1 MCAIQSSLRYNFP
14 PMNLEIFHPA
24 VARWFAKT
32 FPAPTTPQEQAWPAI
47 KEQRNALI
55 AAPTGS
61 GKTLAAFLAAI
72 DDLVRLGTEG
82 KLDDTTHVVYVSP
95 LKALSNDIQRNLQV
109 PLAGIQDE
117 LKAMGL
123 PEVNIRTLVRTG
135 DTPAAERVAMTKR
148 PPHIVVTTPESL
160 YILLTSEG
168 GRRMLQTTRTL
179 ILDEIHAV
187 VGDKRGSH
195 LALSMERLEQ
205 LVSQHHTQ
213 PIENKAANPKSVIR
227 NPKLV
232 RIGLS
237 ATQRP
242 IEEVAR
248 FLVGTANIRPDC
260 TPDCA
265 IIDSGHTRHL
275 DLAIELPESPLQAV
289 MSGEVWDEVYDRL
302 AQLIRQHK
310 TTLIF
315 VNTRR
320 LAERVAR
327 HLGERIGD
335 ENIAAHHGSL
345 AREQR
350 LAAEQRLKAGELSA
364 LVATASLELGIDIGD
379 VNLVCQL
386 GSTRSIASFLQRVG
400 RSNHTV
406 AGFPKGRIFP
416 LSRDELVECAAIID
430 SVRRGELDR
439 LELPEQP
446 LDILAQQIVAAS
458 AAEEW
463 TEDALF
469 QMIRRAYPYRNL
481 DREKFDSVIR
491 MLAEGFSTKRGRR
504 SAYLHHD
511 AVNHRLRGRR
521 NARISAITSGG
532 AIPDTADYAVVLEP
546 SDLVIGS
553 VNEDFAIESLQ
564 GDIFQLGN
572 TSWRV
577 LRVEQGKVRVEDAH
591 GQPPSIPFWLGE
603 APARTHELSVSVS
616 RLRVE
621 VANRVEVN
629 TNGSGGSLDEDP
641 PAAAGSTDMAEAE
654 VAVHTTL
661 APGGRD
667 LTEAGADVSTTLG
680 PGSPVGQPGWG
691 GGSGWVSERGLNLE
705 PAISYLTDEV
715 GISRAAAEQIVE
727 YLAGAK
733 AVLGVMPSQ
742 DNLVLERFFDDSG
755 SMQLVVHAPFGS
767 RLNRAW
773 GLALRKRFCR
783 KFNFELQAAATED
796 AIVLSLGPTHS
807 FPLDEVFHYLN
818 SRTVRQLLC
827 QALLD
832 APMWNIRWRWNVTRA
847 LAVLRRRGGKKIPAQ
862 LQRMDADDLLTA
874 VFPDQVA
881 CAENL
886 GGGVRE
892 IPAHPLVD
900 QTVKDCLEEAMDVDS
915 LEKLLTSIER
925 NEKNLFA
932 RDVIEAS
939 PLAQEILN
947 ARPYAYLDDAPLEE
961 RRTRAVYQRRWLD
974 PETARDMGKLDQGA
988 IDRVRHEAWPRVE
1001 NSDELHDA
1009 LVELGFITEQEGTDW
1024 QEFFAELKNDRR
1036 AAVLQVNTRTAGVRG
1051 PQRGSPAGVLDPPAM
1066 SARREPPGDSGRSF
1080 NDANAGETPALPV
1093 QKLWVAAER
1102 LPQLEAMYPSAALQ
1116 PPIVAPETS
1125 AQVPWVFED
1134 ALVEV
1139 LRGRLE
1145 GLGPVTV
1152 EALVNS
1158 FGLSKNAIESGLLK
1172 LEAEGF
1178 VIRGQFTPG
1187 LTETEWSAR
1196 RLLARIHS
1204 YTLNRLRQEI
1214 EPASTAD
1221 FMSYLL
1227 AWQKVAPDHQMEGS
1241 ESVRAI
1247 IEQLEGFE
1255 APAASWEG
1263 ELLPSRLAEYDPA
1276 WLDDLCL
1283 SGEVVWARLTPP
1295 APPSPSARSA
1305 VSENGVERARG
1316 SAPVR
1321 NTPIALLRRKNFA
1334 IWNWVFPQPSLNEV
1348 EFSTTTRA
1356 VHEYLALRGASFFT
1370 DIVEGTKLLR
1380 TQVEES
1386 LAELVANGLVI
1397 SDSFAGLRALLTP
1410 SSRKTQAASK
1420 RKHRQAAYEMSSA
1433 GRWSLLNRGAATVL
1447 TGSASVAPARGSSPT
1462 VKEGSVPEPE
1472 STEKIARILL
1482 KRYGVVFKRLLER
1495 EGIALPWRVLLRI
1508 YHRLEARGEIRG
1520 GRFVAGISGEQFAL
1534 PDAVGMLRAIRRART
1549 GAVDFSFRSPA
1560 QKEEEPSLTVGLPSS
1575 ASEESLISVSA
1586 ADPLNLVGIITPG
1599 GRVTAHTSN
1608 RILYRNGEPI
1618 TVLEAGETRFLVE
1631 LSRTMEWKAKSA
1643 LMRKA
1648 TPPQLR
1654 SYLRRPA

>member
-1 MCAIQSSLRYNFP
+1 
-14 PMNLEIFHPA
+14 MNLEIFHPA
-24 VARWFAKT
+24 VAHWFAKS
-32 FPAPTTPQEQAWPAI
+32 FPAATPSQEQAWPKI
-47 KEQRNALI
+47 KEHRHTLI

-72 DDLVRLGTEG
+72 DDLVRLGVEG
-82 KLDDTTHVVYVSP
+82 NLDDTTHVVYVSP
-95 LKALSNDIQRNLQV
+95 LKALSNDIQHNLQI
-109 PLAGIQDE
+109 PLAGIQEE
-117 LKAMGL
+117 LLAMGL
-123 PEVNIRTLVRTG
+123 PEVNIRTFVRTG
-135 DTPAAERVAMTKR
+135 DTPAGERTAMTKR

-168 GRRMLQTTRTL
+168 GRRMLQTTRTI

-195 LALSMERLEQ
+195 LALSIERLEQ
-205 LVSQHHTQ
+205 LVRQQ
-213 PIENKAANPKSVIR
+213 EAENSKLETRKS
-227 NPKLV
+227 KLI

-248 FLVGTANIRPDC
+248 FLVGTEN
-260 TPDCA
+260 
-265 IIDSGHTRHL
+265 IDSDGTPNCTIVDTGHTRLL

-289 MSGEVWDEVYDRL
+289 MSGDVWDEVYDRL
-302 AQLIRQHK
+302 TQLIRQHK
-310 TTLIF
+310 TTLVF

-320 LAERVAR
+320 LAERVSR

-416 LSRDELVECAAIID
+416 LSRDELVECAAIVD

-511 AVNHRLRGRR
+511 AVNHRIRGRR

-572 TSWRV
+572 SSWRV

-603 APARTHELSVSVS
+603 APARTHELSLSVS
-616 RLRVE
+616 RLREE
-621 VANRVEVN
+621 VANRI
-629 TNGSGGSLDEDP
+629 
-641 PAAAGSTDMAEAE
+641 
-654 VAVHTTL
+654 
-661 APGGRD
+661 
-667 LTEAGADVSTTLG
+667 DVSEESSSLEQADSILT
-680 PGSPVGQPGWG
+680 PSI
-691 GGSGWVSERGLNLE
+691 NLE
-705 PAISYLTDEV
+705 PATKYLTDDV

-733 AVLGVMPSQ
+733 AVLGIMPSQ
-742 DNLVLERFFDDSG
+742 ANLVLERFFDDSG
-755 SMQLVVHAPFGS
+755 SMQLVVHSPFGS

-796 AIVLSLGPTHS
+796 AVVLSLGPTHS

-818 SRTVRQLLC
+818 SKTVRQLLC

-862 LQRMDADDLLTA
+862 LQRMDAEDLLTA
-874 VFPDQVA
+874 IFPDQVA
-881 CAENL
+881 CQENL
-886 GGGVRE
+886 GGGERE
-892 IPAHPLVD
+892 IPVHPLVD

-915 LEKLLTSIER
+915 LERLLTAIER

-961 RRTRAVYQRRWLD
+961 RRTRAVQQRRWLD
-974 PETARDMGKLDQGA
+974 PQTAKDMGKLDQGA
-988 IDRVRHEAWPRVE
+988 IDRVRDEAWPRVE
-1001 NSDELHDA
+1001 NADELHDA
-1009 LVELGFITEQEGTDW
+1009 LVELGFLTMEEGSDW
-1024 QEFFAELKNDRR
+1024 QEYFAELKSDRR
-1036 AAVLQVNTRTAGVRG
+1036 AAELQVSPETAGA
-1051 PQRGSPAGVLDPPAM
+1051 SPASAGKTHPALEAEL
-1066 SARREPPGDSGRSF
+1066 ST
-1080 NDANAGETPALPV
+1080 NAGEAPAAPV
-1093 QKLWVAAER
+1093 NKLSLWVAAER
-1102 LPQLEAMYPSAALQ
+1102 LPQFEAIYPSASLE
-1116 PPIVAPETS
+1116 PPIVAPES
-1125 AQVPWVFED
+1125 FAQFTWTFAD
-1134 ALVEV
+1134 AVVEV

-1152 EALVNS
+1152 QALADS
-1158 FGLSKNAIESGLLK
+1158 FGLGKSDIESGLLK

-1187 LTETEWSAR
+1187 GTETEWSAR

-1214 EPASTAD
+1214 EPVSTAD
-1221 FMSYLL
+1221 FMRYLL
-1227 AWQKVAPDHQMEGS
+1227 AWQKVAPDHQMEGP

-1247 IEQLEGFE
+1247 VEQLEGFE
-1255 APAASWEG
+1255 APAAAWEG

-1276 WLDDLCL
+1276 WLDALCL

-1295 APPSPSARSA
+1295 APPSASSRAGA
-1305 VSENGVERARG
+1305 AAENGVERARG

-1321 NTPIALLRRKNFA
+1321 NTPIALLQRRNFA
-1334 IWNWVFPQPSLNEV
+1334 IWNSVFPQPSLNEL

-1356 VHEYLALRGASFFT
+1356 VRDYLATRGASFFT

-1380 TQVEES
+1380 SQVEES

-1410 SSRKTQAASK
+1410 SSRKTQAAAK
-1420 RKHRQAAYEMSSA
+1420 RKHRQATYEMSSA
-1433 GRWSLLNRGAATVL
+1433 GRWSLLQRNAGNADIL
-1447 TGSASVAPARGSSPT
+1447 SAKARGSSPT
-1462 VKEGSVPEPE
+1462 GREGSAFDPEAAE
-1472 STEKIARILL
+1472 EIARMLL

-1534 PDAVGMLRAIRRART
+1534 PEAVGMLRAIRRTRT
-1549 GAVDFSFRSPA
+1549 GAMDFGFRSLAPGV
-1560 QKEEEPSLTVGLPSS
+1560 EEPPADAQAGTGQ
-1575 ASEESLISVSA
+1575 ESLISVSA
-1586 ADPLNLVGIITPG
+1586 ADPLNLIGIITPG
-1599 GRVTAHTSN
+1599 ARVTAHTSN
-1608 RILYRNGEPI
+1608 RVLYRNGEPVA
-1618 TVLEAGETRFLVE
+1618 VLESGETRFLVE

>member
-1 MCAIQSSLRYNFP
+1 MK
-14 PMNLEIFHPA
+14 LEIFHPA
-24 VARWFAKT
+24 VSRWFGKS
-32 FPAPTTPQEQAWPAI
+32 FSEPTPPQAQAWPAI
-47 KEQRNALI
+47 KEHRNTLI

-72 DDLVRLGTEG
+72 DDLVRLGVEG
-82 KLDDTTHVVYVSP
+82 KLEETTHVVYVSP

-117 LKAMGL
+117 LRAMGL
-123 PEVNIRTLVRTG
+123 PEVNIRTFVRTG
-135 DTPAAERVAMTKR
+135 DTPAGERTAMTKR

-168 GRRMLQTTRTL
+168 GRRMLETTRTI

-195 LALSMERLEQ
+195 LALSIERLEQ
-205 LVSQHHTQ
+205 LVRHHAA
-213 PIENKAANPKSVIR
+213 ENSKLETR
-227 NPKLV
+227 NSKLI

-248 FLVGTANIRPDC
+248 FLVGTENIDVAGTPDC
-260 TPDCA
+260 T
-265 IIDSGHTRHL
+265 IIDSGHTRRL

-289 MSGEVWDEVYDRL
+289 MSGEVWEEVYDRL

-310 TTLIF
+310 TTLVF

-320 LAERVAR
+320 LAERVSR

-406 AGFPKGRIFP
+406 AGFPRGRIFP

-463 TEDALF
+463 TEDDLF

-481 DREKFDSVIR
+481 SRERFDTVVR

-511 AVNHRLRGRR
+511 AVNRRIRGRR

-603 APARTHELSVSVS
+603 APARTHELSISVS
-616 RLRVE
+616 RLREE
-621 VANRVEVN
+621 VANRIEIDPDVQSSMSDVSGN
-629 TNGSGGSLDEDP
+629 GGNGSSGLS
-641 PAAAGSTDMAEAE
+641 PAAEE
-654 VAVHTTL
+654 
-661 APGGRD
+661 
-667 LTEAGADVSTTLG
+667 
-680 PGSPVGQPGWG
+680 PGSR
-691 GGSGWVSERGLNLE
+691 SSINLE
-705 PAISYLTDEV
+705 PAINYLVNEV

-733 AVLGVMPSQ
+733 AVLGIMPSQ

-755 SMQLVVHAPFGS
+755 SMQLVVHSPFGS

-796 AIVLSLGPTHS
+796 AVVLSLGPTHS
-807 FPLDEVFHYLN
+807 FPLEEVFHYLN
-818 SRTVRQLLC
+818 SKTVRQLLC

-832 APMWNIRWRWNVTRA
+832 APMWNIRWRWNVTRS

-862 LQRMDADDLLTA
+862 LQRMDAEDLLTA
-874 VFPDQVA
+874 IFPDQVA

-886 GGGVRE
+886 GGGERE

-915 LEKLLTSIER
+915 LERLLIAIER

-961 RRTRAVYQRRWLD
+961 RRTRAVQQRRWLD
-974 PETARDMGKLDQGA
+974 PQTAKDMGKLDQGA
-988 IDRVRHEAWPRVE
+988 IDRVRDEAWPRVE
-1001 NSDELHDA
+1001 NADELHDA
-1009 LVELGFITEQEGTDW
+1009 LVELGFVTASEGADW
-1024 QEFFAELKNDRR
+1024 QEFFAELQNDRR
-1036 AAVLQVNTRTAGVRG
+1036 AGVLQVVTGTADV
-1051 PQRGSPAGVLDPPAM
+1051 PPAM
-1066 SARREPPGDSGRSF
+1066 SAQREQPGSSGLRG
-1080 NDANAGETPALPV
+1080 DAALAGGTPAVPV
-1093 QKLWVAAER
+1093 KSLSLWVAAER
-1102 LPQLEAMYPSAALQ
+1102 IPQLKVIYPSASLE
-1116 PPIVAPETS
+1116 PEIVAPQSYT
-1125 AQVPWVFED
+1125 QVAWTLED

-1152 EALVNS
+1152 DALASS
-1158 FGLSKNAIESGLLK
+1158 FGLNRTEIEAGLLK

-1187 LTETEWSAR
+1187 GTETEWSAR

-1214 EPASTAD
+1214 EPVSTAD
-1221 FMSYLL
+1221 FMRYLL
-1227 AWQKVAPDHQMEGS
+1227 AWQKVAPDHQMEGP

-1255 APAASWEG
+1255 APAAAWEG

-1276 WLDDLCL
+1276 WLDALCL

-1295 APPSPSARSA
+1295 ASPSASA
-1305 VSENGVERARG
+1305 RAANMESGVERARG

-1334 IWNWVFPQPSLNEV
+1334 IWNSVFPQPSLSEV

-1356 VHEYLALRGASFFT
+1356 VHDYLSSRGASFFS
-1370 DIVEGTKLLR
+1370 DIVDGTRLLR
-1380 TQVEES
+1380 SQVEES
-1386 LAELVANGLVI
+1386 LGELVANGLVV

-1410 SSRKTQAASK
+1410 GSRKTQAASR
-1420 RKHRQAAYEMSSA
+1420 RKHRQPVYEMANA
-1433 GRWSLLNRGAATVL
+1433 GRWSLLQRDPGTAEV
-1447 TGSASVAPARGSSPT
+1447 SPT
-1462 VKEGSVPEPE
+1462 TRRGFAEASTINPEYAE
-1472 STEKIARILL
+1472 EVARILL

-1534 PDAVGMLRAIRRART
+1534 PEAVGMLRAIRRTRT
-1549 GAVDFSFRSPA
+1549 GAMDFGLRSPA
-1560 QKEEEPSLTVGLPSS
+1560 QVANDPNLEAQAAAGQ
-1575 ASEESLISVSA
+1575 ESLISVSA

-1618 TVLEAGETRFLVE
+1618 TVLESGETRFLVE

-1654 SYLRRPA
+1654 SYLQRPA

>member
-1 MCAIQSSLRYNFP
+1 
-14 PMNLEIFHPA
+14 MNLEIFHPA
-24 VARWFAKT
+24 VARWFGKS
-32 FPAPTTPQEQAWPAI
+32 FPAATPPQEQAWPAI
-47 KEQRNALI
+47 KAHQNTLI

-72 DDLVRLGTEG
+72 DDLVRLGVAG

-95 LKALSNDIQRNLQV
+95 LKALSNDIQRNLQI
-109 PLAGIQDE
+109 PLAGIQEE
-117 LKAMGL
+117 LRALGL
-123 PEVNIRTLVRTG
+123 PEINIRTFVRTG
-135 DTPAAERVAMTKR
+135 DTPAGERTAMTKR

-160 YILLTSEG
+160 YILLTSDG

-179 ILDEIHAV
+179 IIDEIHAV

-195 LALSMERLEQ
+195 LALSIERLEQ
-205 LVSQHHTQ
+205 LVAQHEAEKSKLETQ
-213 PIENKAANPKSVIR
+213 NPR
-227 NPKLV
+227 LV

-248 FLVGTANIRPDC
+248 FLVGTANINSDN
-260 TPDCA
+260 TPNCI
-265 IIDSGHTRHL
+265 IIDSGHTRRL
-275 DLAIELPESPLQAV
+275 DLAIELPDSPLQAV
-289 MSGEVWDEVYDRL
+289 MSGEVWEEIYDRL
-302 AQLIRQHK
+302 AQLIREHK
-310 TTLIF
+310 TTLVF

-320 LAERVAR
+320 LAERVSR
-327 HLGERIGD
+327 HLGERLGD

-350 LAAEQRLKAGELSA
+350 LVAEQRLKAGELSA

-416 LSRDELVECAAIID
+416 QSRDELVECAAIVD

-439 LELPEQP
+439 LELPELP
-446 LDILAQQIVAAS
+446 LDILAQQIVAAA

-463 TEDALF
+463 TEDALL
-469 QMIRRAYPYRNL
+469 QMVRRAYPYRNL
-481 DREKFDSVIR
+481 TREQFDSIIR
-491 MLAEGFSTKRGRR
+491 MLAEGFSTKRGKRA
-504 SAYLHHD
+504 AYLHHD
-511 AVNHRLRGRR
+511 AVNQRIRGRR

-546 SDLVIGS
+546 SELVIGS

-603 APARTHELSVSVS
+603 APARTAELSVSVS
-616 RLRVE
+616 RLRE
-621 VANRVEVN
+621 DVANRVEVS
-629 TNGSGGSLDEDP
+629 TPCGSGGVAAYP
-641 PAAAGSTDMAEAE
+641 PATAGGTDFASSVDSSRA
-654 VAVHTTL
+654 T
-661 APGGRD
+661 
-667 LTEAGADVSTTLG
+667 GADGDDPSFGRSV
-680 PGSPVGQPGWG
+680 
-691 GGSGWVSERGLNLE
+691 NLE
-705 PAISYLTDEV
+705 PAINYLLNEV
-715 GISRAAAEQIVE
+715 GISRPAAEQIVE

-733 AVLGVMPSQ
+733 LVLGVMPSQ

-755 SMQLVVHAPFGS
+755 SMQLVVHSPFGS

-796 AIVLSLGPTHS
+796 AVILSLGPTHS

-818 SRTVRQLLC
+818 SKTVRQLLC

-832 APMWNIRWRWNVTRA
+832 APMWNIRWRWNVTRS

-862 LQRMDADDLLTA
+862 LQRMDAEDLLTA
-874 VFPDQVA
+874 IFPDQVA
-881 CAENL
+881 CQENL
-886 GGGVRE
+886 GGGERE
-892 IPAHPLVD
+892 IPVHPLVD
-900 QTVKDCLEEAMDVDS
+900 QTVKDCLEEAMDIES
-915 LEKLLTSIER
+915 LERLLTAIER

-961 RRTRAVYQRRWLD
+961 RRTRAVQQRRWLD
-974 PETARDMGKLDQGA
+974 PQTASDMGKLDQGA
-988 IDRVRHEAWPRVE
+988 IDRVRDEAWPRVD
-1001 NSDELHDA
+1001 NADELHDA
-1009 LVELGFITEQEGTDW
+1009 LVELGFLTESEGSEW
-1024 QEFFAELKNDRR
+1024 PNFFNELNNDRR
-1036 AAVLQVNTRTAGVRG
+1036 AAVLHVSLPTSGEGRGGVDSTDPLPHPLSPGGEESSESQLAGG
-1051 PQRGSPAGVLDPPAM
+1051 
-1066 SARREPPGDSGRSF
+1066 
-1080 NDANAGETPALPV
+1080 TPAVPAV
-1093 QKLWVAAER
+1093 RLWVAAER
-1102 LPQLEAMYPSAALQ
+1102 LPQLNAIYTAAELK
-1116 PPIVAPETS
+1116 PPIVAPESVLQT
-1125 AQVPWVFED
+1125 PWTFEN

-1145 GLGPVTV
+1145 GLGPATV
-1152 EALVNS
+1152 PALAKAFELPTND
-1158 FGLSKNAIESGLLK
+1158 IELGLLK

-1187 LTETEWSAR
+1187 GSETEWCAR

-1214 EPASTAD
+1214 EPVSTAD
-1221 FMSYLL
+1221 FIRYLL
-1227 AWQKVAPDHQMEGS
+1227 AWQKVAPDHQMEGP

-1255 APAASWEG
+1255 APAAAWEG

-1276 WLDDLCL
+1276 WLDALCL
-1283 SGEVVWARLTPP
+1283 SGEVVWARLSPPTVSRTTPAGP
-1295 APPSPSARSA
+1295 GNDR
-1305 VSENGVERARG
+1305 VRG
-1316 SAPVR
+1316 GAPVR

-1334 IWNWVFPQPSLNEV
+1334 IWNSVFPQPAQSEV
-1348 EFSTTTRA
+1348 EFSTTTSA
-1356 VHEYLALRGASFFT
+1356 VQDYLTNRGASFFT

-1380 TQVEES
+1380 AQVEES

-1410 SSRKTQAASK
+1410 ASRRTQAAAR
-1420 RKHRQAAYEMSSA
+1420 RKHRQPVYEMASA
-1433 GRWSLLNRGAATVL
+1433 GRWSLLQRQVGQAFLPVSPANGGVRNGSPNVNGRAVEAEAAEEV
-1447 TGSASVAPARGSSPT
+1447 
-1462 VKEGSVPEPE
+1462 
-1472 STEKIARILL
+1472 ARILL

-1495 EGIALPWRVLLRI
+1495 EGIVLPWRVLLRI

-1534 PDAVGMLRAIRRART
+1534 PEAVGMLRAIRRTRT
-1549 GAVDFSFRSPA
+1549 GAMDFGFRSPVRETQDHA
-1560 QKEEEPSLTVGLPSS
+1560 TEPIAT
-1575 ASEESLISVSA
+1575 ETESLVSVSA

-1599 GRVTAHTSN
+1599 ARVSAHTSN
-1608 RILYRNGEPI
+1608 RILYRNGEPV
-1618 TVLEAGETRFLVE
+1618 TVLESGETRFLVE

-1654 SYLRRPA
+1654 TYLRRPA

>member
-1 MCAIQSSLRYNFP
+1 
-14 PMNLEIFHPA
+14 MNLEIFHPA
-24 VARWFAKT
+24 VARWFARS
-32 FPAPTTPQEQAWPAI
+32 FPAPTQPQWEAWPEI
-47 KEQRNALI
+47 KKQRHTLI

-72 DDLVRLGTEG
+72 DDLVRLGVEG
-82 KLDDTTHVVYVSP
+82 RLDDTTHVIYVSP
-95 LKALSNDIQRNLQV
+95 LKALSNDIQRNLQL
-109 PLAGIQDE
+109 PLEGIQAE
-117 LKAMGL
+117 LRAMGL
-123 PEVNIRTLVRTG
+123 PEINIRTLVRTG
-135 DTPAAERVAMTKR
+135 DTPAAERTAMTKR

-160 YILLTSEG
+160 YILLTSDG
-168 GRRMLQTTRTL
+168 GRRMLQTARTL
-179 ILDEIHAV
+179 IVDEIHAV

-195 LALSMERLEQ
+195 LALSIERLEQ
-205 LVSQHHTQ
+205 LVRQHAAGEDKLRNSAISQF
-213 PIENKAANPKSVIR
+213 R
-227 NPKLV
+227 NSPLV

-248 FLVGTANIRPDC
+248 FLVGNLNISAGN

-265 IIDSGHTRHL
+265 IIDSGHARRL
-275 DLAIELPESPLQAV
+275 DIAIELPDSPLQAV

-302 AQLIRQHK
+302 AQLIRQHH
-310 TTLIF
+310 TTLVF

-345 AREQR
+345 ARDQR
-350 LAAEQRLKAGELSA
+350 LLAEQRLKAGELSA

-416 LSRDELVECAAIID
+416 LSRDELVECAAIVD

-439 LELPEQP
+439 LEIPEKP
-446 LDILAQQIVAAS
+446 LDILAQQIVAAV
-458 AAEEW
+458 APEEW
-463 TEDALF
+463 TEDELF
-469 QMIRRAYPYRNL
+469 EMVRRAYPYRNL
-481 DREKFDSVIR
+481 DREHFDSIIR
-491 MLAEGFSTKRGRR
+491 MLAEGFTTKRGRR
-504 SAYLHHD
+504 STYLHHD
-511 AVNHRLRGRR
+511 AVNQRLRGRR
-521 NARISAITSGG
+521 GARLAAITSGG

-546 SDLVIGS
+546 SELVIGS

-616 RLRVE
+616 RLREE
-621 VANRVEVN
+621 VAARVGVASNDEAITTGESDSADASVN
-629 TNGSGGSLDEDP
+629 SDGTDLIIAAPDVEPVNSLNN
-641 PAAAGSTDMAEAE
+641 SK
-654 VAVHTTL
+654 
-661 APGGRD
+661 
-667 LTEAGADVSTTLG
+667 
-680 PGSPVGQPGWG
+680 
-691 GGSGWVSERGLNLE
+691 LNLDS
-705 PAISYLTDEV
+705 ALNWLIDEV
-715 GISRAAAEQIVE
+715 GISRSAAEQIVE
-727 YLAGAK
+727 YLAGVK
-733 AVLGVMPSQ
+733 IVLGVMPSQ

-755 SMQLVVHAPFGS
+755 SMQLVLHSPFGS

-818 SRTVRQLLC
+818 SKTVRQVLC

-832 APMWNIRWRWNVTRA
+832 APMWNIRWRWNVTRS

-862 LQRMDADDLLTA
+862 LQRMDAEDLLTA

-886 GGGVRE
+886 GGGERE
-892 IPAHPLVD
+892 IPSHPLVE
-900 QTVKDCLEEAMDVDS
+900 QTVKDCLEEAMDIDG
-915 LEKLLTSIER
+915 LERLLVSIER

-939 PLAQEILN
+939 PLSQEILN
-947 ARPYAYLDDAPLEE
+947 ARPYAFLDDAPLEE
-961 RRTRAVYQRRWLD
+961 RRTRAVFQRRWLD
-974 PETARDMGKLDQGA
+974 PETASDMGKLDLGA
-988 IDRVRHEAWPRVE
+988 IDRVREEVWPDPR
-1001 NSDELHDA
+1001 NADELHDA
-1009 LVELGFITEQEGTDW
+1009 LVELGFISEKEGADW
-1024 QEFFAELKNDRR
+1024 QDLFSDLKTDRR
-1036 AAVLQVNTRTAGVRG
+1036 AAVLFTGTAGV
-1051 PQRGSPAGVLDPPAM
+1051 PPAGTILERN
-1066 SARREPPGDSGRSF
+1066 SAAGGPVDNEVTESTNLLATSSLE
-1080 NDANAGETPALPV
+1080 AGETPAVPV
-1093 QKLWVAAER
+1093 GGSLLRLWVAAER
-1102 LPQLEAMYPSAALQ
+1102 LPQINAVYPNAKLS
-1116 PPIVAPETS
+1116 PPIAAPESVARTDWS
-1125 AQVPWVFED
+1125 FEE
-1134 ALVEV
+1134 ALVEI

-1152 EALVNS
+1152 EELVVS
-1158 FGLSKNAIESGLLK
+1158 SGLNKLEIETALLK

-1178 VIRGQFTPG
+1178 VIRGRFTPG
-1187 LTETEWSAR
+1187 AAETEWCAR

-1214 EPASTAD
+1214 EPVASAD
-1221 FMSYLL
+1221 FIRFLL
-1227 AWQKVAPDHQMEGS
+1227 AWQKVAPDHQMEGP

-1255 APAASWEG
+1255 APAAAWEG
-1263 ELLPSRLAEYDPA
+1263 ELLPGRLVEYDPA
-1276 WLDDLCL
+1276 WLDALCL

-1295 APPSPSARSA
+1295 TRLAPADNA
-1305 VSENGVERARG
+1305 AGKGRG
-1316 SAPVR
+1316 SVPVR

-1334 IWNWVFPQPSLNEV
+1334 VWSSVFPQSSSQPVRET
-1348 EFSTTTRA
+1348 EYSTTTQ
-1356 VHEYLALRGASFFT
+1356 VVYDYLIVRGASFFT
-1370 DIVEGTKLLR
+1370 DIVENTRLLR
-1380 TQVEES
+1380 SQVEES
-1386 LAELVANGLVI
+1386 LAELVAYGVVV

-1410 SSRKTQAASK
+1410 GSRKTHAAAR
-1420 RKHRQAAYEMSSA
+1420 RKQRQPVYDMATA
-1433 GRWSLLNRGAATVL
+1433 GRWSILNKEVTTAVPGSGART
-1447 TGSASVAPARGSSPT
+1447 SST
-1462 VKEGSVPEPE
+1462 FDPEI
-1472 STEKIARILL
+1472 TEEIAWALL

-1495 EGIALPWRVLLRI
+1495 EGIVLPWRVLLRM

-1520 GRFVAGISGEQFAL
+1520 GRFIAGISGEQFAL
-1534 PDAVGMLRAIRRART
+1534 PEAVGMLRAIRRE
-1549 GAVDFSFRSPA
+1549 GA
-1560 QKEEEPSLTVGLPSS
+1560 Q
-1575 ASEESLISVSA
+1575 ESLISVSA
-1586 ADPLNLVGIITPG
+1586 ADPLNLAGIITPG
-1599 GRVTAHTSN
+1599 NRVTAHISN
-1608 RILYRNGEPI
+1608 RVLYQDGAPI
-1618 TVLEAGETRFLVE
+1618 AVLESGETRFLVE
-1631 LSRTMEWKAKSA
+1631 LSRTMEWTAKNA
-1643 LMRKA
+1643 LVRKT

>member
-1 MCAIQSSLRYNFP
+1 
-14 PMNLEIFHPA
+14 MNLEIFHPA
-24 VARWFAKT
+24 VARWFGKT
-32 FPAPTTPQEQAWPAI
+32 FPEPTPPQQDAWPAI
-47 KEQRNALI
+47 KQGRNTLI

-72 DDLVRLGTEG
+72 DDLVRLGVEG
-82 KLDDTTHVVYVSP
+82 KLDATTHVVYVSP
-95 LKALSNDIQRNLQV
+95 LKALSNDIQRNLQF
-109 PLAGIQDE
+109 PLAGIQEE
-117 LKAMGL
+117 LAAMGL

-135 DTPAAERVAMTKR
+135 DTPAAERTAMIKR

-168 GRRMLQTTRTL
+168 GRRMLQTARTL
-179 ILDEIHAV
+179 IVDEIHAV

-195 LALSMERLEQ
+195 LALSIERLEQ
-205 LVSQHHTQ
+205 LISQPKPEPVTEPTTQ
-213 PIENKAANPKSVIR
+213 QLDFPPPTPNAEHPDFPHPTPNTQHPR
-227 NPKLV
+227 LV

-248 FLVGTANIRPDC
+248 FLVGTANINADGK
-260 TPDCA
+260 PDCA
-265 IIDSGHTRHL
+265 IVDSGHARQL

-406 AGFPKGRIFP
+406 AGFPKGRVFP

-439 LELPEQP
+439 LALPEQP

-458 AAEEW
+458 APEEW
-463 TEDALF
+463 GEDELF
-469 QMIRRAYPYRNL
+469 AMVRRAYPYRNL
-481 DREKFDSVIR
+481 TREQFDSVIR

-511 AVNHRLRGRR
+511 AVNKRIRGRR
-521 NARISAITSGG
+521 GARLAAITSGG

-546 SDLVIGS
+546 SELVIGS

-603 APARTHELSVSVS
+603 APARTHELSVSVA
-616 RLRVE
+616 RLREE
-621 VANRVEVN
+621 VTNRVEVRSN
-629 TNGSGGSLDEDP
+629 GNSNGSHPSATADGTDLIASGTNGQPTTSDADSSLT
-641 PAAAGSTDMAEAE
+641 ASI
-654 VAVHTTL
+654 
-661 APGGRD
+661 
-667 LTEAGADVSTTLG
+667 
-680 PGSPVGQPGWG
+680 
-691 GGSGWVSERGLNLE
+691 NLE
-705 PAISYLTDEV
+705 PAINYLINDV

-733 AVLGVMPSQ
+733 IVLGVMPSQ

-755 SMQLVVHAPFGS
+755 SMQLVLHSPFGS

-818 SRTVRQLLC
+818 SKTVRQLLC

-832 APMWNIRWRWNVTRA
+832 APMWNIRWRWNVTRS

-862 LQRMDADDLLTA
+862 LQRMDAEDLLTA
-874 VFPDQVA
+874 IFPDQLA
-881 CAENL
+881 CQENL
-886 GGGVRE
+886 GGGERE
-892 IPAHPLVD
+892 IPSHPLVD
-900 QTVKDCLEEAMDVDS
+900 QTVKDCLEEAMDIDG
-915 LEKLLTSIER
+915 LEQLLTAIER

-974 PETARDMGKLDQGA
+974 PQTASDMGKLDQGA
-988 IDRVRHEAWPRVE
+988 IDRVRDEAWPRVE
-1001 NSDELHDA
+1001 NADELHDA
-1009 LVELGFITEQEGTDW
+1009 LVELGYITSEEGAEW
-1024 QEFFAELKNDRR
+1024 QNFLAELQKDRR
-1036 AAVLQVNTRTAGVRG
+1036 AAVLQ
-1051 PQRGSPAGVLDPPAM
+1051 LDTGTVVP
-1066 SARREPPGDSGRSF
+1066 ETGR
-1080 NDANAGETPALPV
+1080 NACPT
-1093 QKLWVAAER
+1093 LWIAAER
-1102 LPQLEAMYPSAALQ
+1102 LPQFEAVYPSLKLEPQ
-1116 PPIVAPETS
+1116 IKAPDSFVKQWTVE
-1125 AQVPWVFED
+1125 E
-1134 ALVEV
+1134 ALVEL

-1145 GLGPVTV
+1145 GLGPVAV
-1152 EALVNS
+1152 QSLADS
-1158 FGLSKNAIESGLLK
+1158 SGLKTNEIETGLLR

-1178 VIRGQFTPG
+1178 VIRGKFSPAA
-1187 LTETEWSAR
+1187 TETEWCAR

-1214 EPASTAD
+1214 EPVATAD
-1221 FMSYLL
+1221 FIRFLL
-1227 AWQKVAPDHQMEGS
+1227 AWQKVAPDHQMEGP
-1241 ESVRAI
+1241 ESLRAI

-1263 ELLPSRLAEYDPA
+1263 ELLPSRLVEYDPA
-1276 WLDDLCL
+1276 WLDALCL
-1283 SGEVVWARLTPP
+1283 SGELVWARLTPP
-1295 APPSPSARSA
+1295 ATPSLSSRVATA
-1305 VSENGVERARG
+1305 ENGIERARG
-1316 SAPVR
+1316 AAPVR

-1334 IWNWVFPQPSLNEV
+1334 LWNSVFPQPALNEL
-1348 EFSTTTRA
+1348 EFSTTTQT
-1356 VHEYLALRGASFFT
+1356 VQDYLTTRGASFFT

-1380 TQVEES
+1380 AQVEES
-1386 LAELVANGLVI
+1386 LAELVANGLVV

-1410 SSRKTQAASK
+1410 ASRKTQAAAK
-1420 RKHRQAAYEMSSA
+1420 RKHRQPAYEMSSA
-1433 GRWSLLNRGAATVL
+1433 GRWSILQRESDKPTADKPRFAEQFAPETV
-1447 TGSASVAPARGSSPT
+1447 
-1462 VKEGSVPEPE
+1462 EE
-1472 STEKIARILL
+1472 IARILL

-1495 EGIALPWRVLLRI
+1495 EGISLPWRVLLRM

-1534 PDAVGMLRAIRRART
+1534 PEAVGMLRAIRRAGT
-1549 GAVDFSFRSPA
+1549 GTMDFGFRSPGHL
-1560 QKEEEPSLTVGLPSS
+1560 QESSLAVGLPPSD
-1575 ASEESLISVSA
+1575 AAQESLISISA

-1599 GRVTAHTSN
+1599 GRITAYTSN
-1608 RILYRNGEPI
+1608 RILYRNGEPVA
-1618 TVLEAGETRFLVE
+1618 VLEASDPRFLIE
-1631 LSRTMEWKAKSA
+1631 LSRAMEWKAKAA